1 MNKYLIISKNWL
13 GYAALVTLLCLT
25 VYGAV
30 QQSFRQSANDLQFQ
44 MAQDVANAINKGAD
58 PKLLTGTQQLDLA
71 STLSPYVLIYDANGN
86 AVGNNVTLNG
96 LVPKPPV
103 GALNEARNSGS
114 NSVTWQ
120 PRPGIRQATVMIAT
134 RRGYLVVAGRSLRN
148 TEEHIHRLGL
158 LVFFGWIASLLVMLV
173 VAVLQEFMTSKMRD
187 T

>member
-13 GYAALVTLLCLT
+13 GYAAVVTLLCLT

-30 QQSFRQSANDLQFQ
+30 QQSFRQSANDLQYQ
-44 MAQDVANAINKGAD
+44 MAQDVANAINNGAD
-58 PKLLTGTQQLDLA
+58 PKSLTGTQQLDLA

-96 LVPKPPV
+96 KVPKPPA
-103 GALNEARNSGS
+103 GALAEARKRGS

-120 PRPGIRQATVMIAT
+120 PRPDVRQATVMIAT

-148 TEEHIHRLGL
+148 TEEHIYKLGM
-158 LVFFGWIASLLVMLV
+158 LVLFGWIASLLVMLV
-173 VAVLQEFMTSKMRD
+173 VAVLQEFMTSKMSD